1 MNAHNSLLDNF
12 SSMHDEFSSS
22 NNRMIRSINTIFDNE
37 FKDLEESLDYFNG
50 EYLIIDKR
58 ELKVLIEGFKERL
71 LKNKVAH
78 IQNYQKLFTKEV
90 ELLKITMCNF
100 FEKKLVKGDNS
111 KKKMSVEIKK
121 IVDKMCDLNILGF
134 EEELDEVVYQFKV
147 DFECKYVRDEYCK
160 DDFNKVIRSFEHSL
174 FEELRGLVLN
184 SLTEKQEIVSRHAR
198 DAYDIIEG
206 YRNKGIRKAS

>member
-1 MNAHNSLLDNF
+1 MNAHSSLLDNF

-22 NNRMIRSINTIFDNE
+22 NNRMIRSINAIFDNE
-37 FKDLEESLDYFNG
+37 FKDLEDSLDYFNG
-50 EYLIIDKR
+50 EYLVIDKR
-58 ELKVLIEGFKERL
+58 ELKVLIAEFKEKL
-71 LKNKVAH
+71 LNDKVAH
-78 IQNYQKLFTKEV
+78 IKNYQKSFSKEV
-90 ELLKITMCNF
+90 ELLKFTMCNF

-111 KKKMSVEIKK
+111 KKKMSSEIKK

-134 EEELDEVVYQFKV
+134 EEELDEDVYNFKIN
-147 DFECKYVRDEYCK
+147 FESKYIRDEYCK

-198 DAYDIIEG
+198 DAYDIIDG
-206 YRNKGIRKAS
+206 YRNKGIRRAS